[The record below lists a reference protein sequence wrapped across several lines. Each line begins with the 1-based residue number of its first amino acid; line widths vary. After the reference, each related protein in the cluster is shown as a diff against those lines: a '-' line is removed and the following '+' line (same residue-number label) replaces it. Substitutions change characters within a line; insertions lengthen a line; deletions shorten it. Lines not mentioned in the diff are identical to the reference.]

1 MTREDFIFNGSG
13 DVRLHG
19 VKWIPDGKVRAILQI
34 THGMTEHIGRYE
46 ALAEVLTKVDIA
58 VCGFDLRGHGWN
70 ESELNI
76 ATLGKDGWERSI
88 TDMRIVRSKM
98 MYQYLDVPYFM
109 LGFSLGSFL
118 LREYLARHSK
128 GIAGAIIAGTGHQP
142 GGLLEIIKMIVMT
155 QIWKN
160 GFDNTTP
167 LVRKLSFETYNKK
180 FAPNKTDFDWL
191 CSDEEQLSDYL
202 NDDGCRRAIS
212 SGLFWQ
218 LLASMKRTGD
228 KHALYSWDKNMPVML
243 MSGTDDPVGDNTKGV
258 REVFKAM
265 EKRGFADVKIA
276 LYPKARHDI
285 FHEVDSGIADR
296 VAYEIRRWMEERI

>member
-1 MTREDFIFNGSG
+1 
-13 DVRLHG
+13 
-19 VKWIPDGKVRAILQI
+19 
-34 THGMTEHIGRYE
+34 
-46 ALAEVLTKVDIA
+46 
-58 VCGFDLRGHGWN
+58 
-70 ESELNI
+70 
-76 ATLGKDGWERSI
+76 
-88 TDMRIVRSKM
+88 
-98 MYQYLDVPYFM
+98 
-109 LGFSLGSFL
+109 
-118 LREYLARHSK
+118 
-128 GIAGAIIAGTGHQP
+128 
-142 GGLLEIIKMIVMT
+142 
-155 QIWKN
+155 
-160 GFDNTTP
+160 
-167 LVRKLSFETYNKK
+167 
-180 FAPNKTDFDWL
+180 
-191 CSDEEQLSDYL
+191 

>member
-46 ALAEVLTKVDIA
+46 ALAEVLTKAGIA

-98 MYQYLDVPYFM
+98 MYQYPDVPYFM

-202 NDDGCRRAIS
+202 NDDGCR
-212 SGLFWQ
+212 
-218 LLASMKRTGD
+218 
-228 KHALYSWDKNMPVML
+228 
-243 MSGTDDPVGDNTKGV
+243 
-258 REVFKAM
+258 
-265 EKRGFADVKIA
+265 
-276 LYPKARHDI
+276 
-285 FHEVDSGIADR
+285 
-296 VAYEIRRWMEERI
+296 

>member
-1 MTREDFIFNGSG
+1 
-13 DVRLHG
+13 
-19 VKWIPDGKVRAILQI
+19 
-34 THGMTEHIGRYE
+34 
-46 ALAEVLTKVDIA
+46 
-58 VCGFDLRGHGWN
+58 
-70 ESELNI
+70 
-76 ATLGKDGWERSI
+76 
-88 TDMRIVRSKM
+88 
-98 MYQYLDVPYFM
+98 VPYFM

-228 KHALYSWDKNMPVML
+228 KHALFSWNKNMPVML